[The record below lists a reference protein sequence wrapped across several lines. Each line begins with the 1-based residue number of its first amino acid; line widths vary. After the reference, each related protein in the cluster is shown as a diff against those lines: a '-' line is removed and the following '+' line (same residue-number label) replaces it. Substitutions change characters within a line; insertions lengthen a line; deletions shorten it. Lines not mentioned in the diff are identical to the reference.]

1 MKRILSTGLAIV
13 LLLGLGTLAVLAR
26 PGGADILASPRLA
39 SVPAAPVLQ
48 VEVKAP
54 VAAPDAPAIGSTQ
67 FNWVALP
74 LHDATL
80 VMASDLKA
88 HMEANSNG
96 SITVVAVEQ
105 WNSIAQNYQTYLT
118 VPFPDGDFALAVGGV
133 YRVAV
138 TGNAGAQA
146 VWSMVGD
153 VPDPGEFS
161 YTLRETAGS
170 DFNWIML
177 PLQKG
182 SVTMASGL
190 KADIEA
196 NSHPPVTVLAVEQWS
211 AVAQNYQTYTT
222 VPFPDGDFPVQIGY
236 PYRVTVAAA
245 SPGVWP

>member
-105 WNSIAQNYQTYLT
+105 WNSIAQNYQTYST
-118 VPFPDGDFALAVGGV
+118 VPFPNGDFALAVGGV

-138 TGNAGAQA
+138 TGNAGAQT

-182 SVTMASGL
+182 SVTMASGQMP
-190 KADIEA
+190 
-196 NSHPPVTVLAVEQWS
+196 SS
-211 AVAQNYQTYTT
+211 ATRPRDTSE
-222 VPFPDGDFPVQIGY
+222 P
-236 PYRVTVAAA
+236 RA
-245 SPGVWP
+245 SPRPANCHASSVTSAIRAGTGTASSTSISGLRR

>member
-96 SITVVAVEQ
+96 SITVITVEQ
-105 WNSIAQNYQTYLT
+105 WNSIAQNYQTYSI

-133 YRVAV
+133 YRVSV

-196 NSHPPVTVLAVEQWS
+196 NSHGCISE
-211 AVAQNYQTYTT
+211 N
-222 VPFPDGDFPVQIGY
+222 
-236 PYRVTVAAA
+236 
-245 SPGVWP
+245 